1 MDNRGDPRNV
11 IEMMK
16 KGNRRGLA
24 KAISM
29 VEDGGPEKEILLEYA
44 YHQEA
49 PQTMVLGITGAGGA
63 GKSTL
68 IDKLVA
74 EYRERGKTVGVIAVD
89 PSSPY
94 SGGAFLG
101 DRVRMSNHN
110 TDIGV
115 FIRSFGSRN
124 CLGGMSEAAKNVL
137 YLYKAFG
144 FDVVIVESIGVG
156 QDETEISRFV
166 DVTTLVLVPGLG
178 DAMQMAKAGVRE
190 IADIFVINKSDK
202 PEAEV
207 LKEQLLNSFG
217 ILPLEIRPPVISTV
231 ASEGTGVAELVDAVA
246 DMAEKQQEHSE
257 KKRRERIWAEVSS
270 SVLYLMNIKLQ
281 KHILDITEE
290 VYKGKTTPFE
300 ASRRL
305 ADCIQYRRETK

>member
-1 MDNRGDPRNV
+1 MA
-11 IEMMK
+11 IEMME

-24 KAISM
+24 KAITM
-29 VEDGGPEKEILLEYA
+29 VENDEEEREILLEYA
-44 YHQEA
+44 YKKKT
-49 PQTMVLGITGAGGA
+49 PQTLVLGITGAGGA

-68 IDKLVA
+68 IDKVVA
-74 EYRERGKTVGVIAVD
+74 EYRSQGKTVGVIAVD

-110 TDIGV
+110 TDTGV

-144 FDVVIVESIGVG
+144 FDVIIVESIGVG
-156 QDETEISRFV
+156 QDETEISKFV

-190 IADIFVINKSDK
+190 IADVFVINKSDK
-202 PEAEV
+202 PEAET

-217 ILPLEIRPPVISTV
+217 ILPLEFRPPVVSTV
-231 ASEGTGVAELVDAVA
+231 ASEGSGVRELVAAVAEV
-246 DMAEKQQEHSE
+246 AEKQKEFTDI
-257 KKRRERIWAEVSS
+257 KRRERIWAEVSS
-270 SVLYLMNIKLQ
+270 SVTYLLHIKLQ
-281 KHILDITEE
+281 GYIKDMVEE
-290 VYKGKTTPFE
+290 VYQSRMTPFE
-300 ASRRL
+300 ASKKL
-305 ADCIQYRRETK
+305 AECITYRREK

>member
-1 MDNRGDPRNV
+1 MA
-11 IEMMK
+11 IEMME

-24 KAISM
+24 KAITM
-29 VEDGGPEKEILLEYA
+29 VENDEEEREILLEYA
-44 YHQEA
+44 YKKKT
-49 PQTMVLGITGAGGA
+49 PQTLVLGITGAGGA

-68 IDKLVA
+68 IDKVVA
-74 EYRERGKTVGVIAVD
+74 EYRSQGKTVGVIAVD

-110 TDIGV
+110 TDTGV

-144 FDVVIVESIGVG
+144 FDVIIVESIGVG
-156 QDETEISRFV
+156 QDETEISKFV

-190 IADIFVINKSDK
+190 IADVFVINKSDK
-202 PEAEV
+202 PEAET

-217 ILPLEIRPPVISTV
+217 ILPLEFRPPVVSTV
-231 ASEGTGVAELVDAVA
+231 ASEGSGVRELVAAVAEV
-246 DMAEKQQEHSE
+246 AEKQKEFTDI
-257 KKRRERIWAEVSS
+257 KRRERIWAEVSS
-270 SVLYLMNIKLQ
+270 SVTYLLHIILQGYIK
-281 KHILDITEE
+281 DMVEE
-290 VYKGKTTPFE
+290 VYQSRMTPFE
-300 ASRRL
+300 ASKKL
-305 ADCIQYRRETK
+305 AECITYRREK